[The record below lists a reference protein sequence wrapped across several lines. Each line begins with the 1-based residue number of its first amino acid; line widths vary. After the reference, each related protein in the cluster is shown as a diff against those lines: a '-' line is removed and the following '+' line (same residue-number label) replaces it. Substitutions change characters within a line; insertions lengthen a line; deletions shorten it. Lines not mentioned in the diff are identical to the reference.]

1 MTAEADRLRV
11 DVWLW
16 RARFARTRAAATR
29 LVVEGG
35 VRMMRDGQ
43 TRRLEKP
50 SATVSPGDA
59 LVFSL
64 GSSLRTVEVLA
75 LGVRRG
81 PAPEARTLYRDLG
94 AHRAIESD
102 PLA

>member
-1 MTAEADRLRV
+1 MSAEADRLRV

-16 RARFARTRAAATR
+16 RARFAKTRAAATR
-29 LVVEGG
+29 MIVEGG

-43 TRRLEKP
+43 TRRLEKA

-59 LVFSL
+59 LVFSVADT
-64 GSSLRTVEVLA
+64 LRTVEVLA
-75 LGVRRG
+75 LGGRRG
-81 PAPEARTLYRDLG
+81 PATEAKTLYRDLG
-94 AHRAIESD
+94 AHRAVGSD